1 MDRDIR
7 TYFLFIG
14 LPAVIITAAG
24 LFALIFGVSGIA
36 AEMEFPGREKQF
48 ERYGR
53 RIKDRMVN
61 RLKAY
66 RKTGEAEFVW
76 KAGAQPWGTNMPART
91 KYGIYTG
98 PDGMTIGWARADG
111 DTFIGSRMPSFREE
125 GRFALDIFVAGA
137 VMVVL
142 LFFVLSAG
150 GIMLVRAAKRAR
162 ADLELK
168 NSFLDMVSHELN
180 TPLGSIVPLSSAL
193 ASGKLK
199 DEARRREAIATI
211 SCESARMAR
220 MISELLTAVRL
231 RNGKIA
237 FAKERVDVRKIAHQA
252 ASLVRARYPDCR
264 IAAEEGE
271 ALFACADPDR
281 TEQVLINLAENA
293 CRHGGGEGVE
303 LSCSRTDDG
312 FAEVSV
318 ADRGPGLSQEE
329 RKRIFERFYQTD
341 TDSSGGGLGLGL
353 NIVSGFVSGMG
364 GMVEVRPRDG
374 GGSVFA
380 VKLPAFAGESGGK
393 GKDDGRHSG
402 G

>member
-36 AEMEFPGREKQF
+36 AEMDIPGRDRQF
-48 ERYGR
+48 ELYGR
-53 RIKDRMVN
+53 RMKDRMVN

-76 KAGAQPWGTNMPART
+76 KAGSQPWGTNMPART
-91 KYGIYTG
+91 KYGVYTG
-98 PDGMTIGWARADG
+98 PDGMAIGWARADG

-193 ASGKLK
+193 ASGRVK
-199 DEARRREAIATI
+199 DEARRLEAIATI
-211 SCESARMAR
+211 SRESARMAR

-237 FAKERVDVRKIAHQA
+237 FAREMVDVRKIAQQV
-252 ASLVRARYPDCR
+252 ASLVRVRYPDCR
-264 IAAEEGE
+264 IAVEKSET
-271 ALFACADPDR
+271 LFACADPDSV
-281 TEQVLINLAENA
+281 EQVLVNLIENA
-293 CRHGGGEGVE
+293 CRHGGGEEVE
-303 LSCSRTDDG
+303 LSYSRVDDG
-312 FAEVSV
+312 FVEIAV
-318 ADRGPGLSQEE
+318 ADRGPGLPQEE
-329 RKRIFERFYQTD
+329 RKRIFERFYQAGTCGL
-341 TDSSGGGLGLGL
+341 SGGLGLGL

-364 GMVEVRPRDG
+364 GTVEVRPRDG
-374 GGSVFA
+374 GGSVF
-380 VKLPAFAGESGGK
+380 VVRLPAFDGESDRK
-393 GKDDGRHSG
+393 GECNG
-402 G
+402 